1 LLVGFFVQKRKG
13 KLVMP
18 LVPSENKKQTCFVN
32 LIVRIIGN
40 AIRVFLPVAKI
51 QQRNIN
57 FKQSVKIFFISHF
70 ELN

>member
-1 LLVGFFVQKRKG
+1 
-13 KLVMP
+13 MP